1 MTAEQWPDQRSA
13 DQVPGGPGRPGD
25 WLVVPGPLHQH
36 EWRWGRIREVVLGD
50 EGAVRY
56 LVRWLGDVDDSVVV
70 PPPGSRVEPA
80 SRWPRPGGDAIG
92 VWPR

>member
-1 MTAEQWPDQRSA
+1 MTAPEQCTTDKA
-13 DQVPGGPGRPGD
+13 IGGPGMPGD

-36 EWRWGRIREVVLGD
+36 EWRWGRIREVVFVGG
-50 EGAVRY
+50 GAVRY
-56 LVRWLGDVDDSVVV
+56 LVRWLGDDGDSCVV

-80 SRWPRPGGDAIG
+80 SRWPQPGGDAIG